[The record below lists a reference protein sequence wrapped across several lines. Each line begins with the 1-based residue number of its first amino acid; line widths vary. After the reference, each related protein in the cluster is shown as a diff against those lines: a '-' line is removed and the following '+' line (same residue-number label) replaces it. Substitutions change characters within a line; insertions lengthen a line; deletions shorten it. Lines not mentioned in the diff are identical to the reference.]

1 MSEETKK
8 RLEIQ
13 GRYYSDAAG
22 YLYHVEPMKNGE
34 GWTETA
40 IANFTPELVE
50 LTRRDNGFEV
60 TDTVRFRAFR
70 NGQYEPTVEIQKSDI
85 LSNHP
90 DQRFGMGCR
99 VFIGRQ
105 YAQRLAEVMQMQC
118 EDAEIKTIYAQ
129 TGFRDINGEKVYLN
143 GDNSVTK
150 DGITSAF
157 SVELD
162 PDLARCYRFLDSSV
176 AEADCYP
183 VLLDLMEK
191 IAPDWVIVP
200 CLAYCFMSPLSSML
214 REKGAEPSFSFY
226 IVGRTGSYKS
236 SLAKVLLSFFG
247 KISYAEPAPL
257 SFLDTQN
264 AIGRKLALISDMP
277 VLLDDRRP
285 TSCAD
290 DKNRYEGTE
299 KFVSSAI
306 GDRASRGR
314 LNADSTGKTS
324 YVARSNV
331 FITAEEAYNN
341 IGSSAIA
348 RSISVELQP
357 NTIDFAKLCVLQD
370 HTEHLNKLMQLFV
383 QWLIINYDAVSA
395 GVDCRLKAFREKFAS
410 AGHPRLATAFANLS
424 LGYRVLLDFLVEK
437 GALVAADADQRMD
450 DAISIFLKMCSKQ
463 SDKVEN
469 EKPTKLF
476 IKLLNELIETKQ
488 VRINDINTSTTTM
501 GDVINPCEAGEK
513 TIGYRDREKGLYYLI
528 PSIAYTAVYQH
539 YAKSGYTFPAS
550 MSALWKA
557 FADEK
562 LSMTDTGR
570 TDKRRSIKKKSSRY
584 IALLATAIENDEEG
598 GE

>member
-1 MSEETKK
+1 MSDGKK

-13 GRYYSDAAG
+13 GRYYSDATG
-22 YLYHVEPMKNGE
+22 YLYFVEPMKNGE

-60 TDTVRFRAFR
+60 TDAVRFRAFR

-105 YAQRLAEVMQMQC
+105 YAQRLAEAMQMQC
-118 EDAEIKTIYAQ
+118 EDAKIRTIYAQ
-129 TGFRDINGEKVYLN
+129 TGFRTINGELVYLN

-150 DGITSAF
+150 EGLSGAY

-162 PDLARCYRFLDSSV
+162 PDLARCYRFTTSTVEESECFSV
-176 AEADCYP
+176 LLEMMAEA
-183 VLLDLMEK
+183 
-191 IAPDWVIVP
+191 APDWVTVP
-200 CLAYCFMSPLSSML
+200 CLAYVFMSPLSSML
-214 REKGAEPSFSFY
+214 RDKGMEPSFSFY

-236 SLAKVLLSFFG
+236 SWAKVLLSFFG

-357 NTIDFAKLCVLQD
+357 NTIDFVKLCIVQE
-370 HTEHLNKLMQLFV
+370 HTEHLNKLMQMFI
-383 QWLIINYDAVSA
+383 QWLICNYEAVSA
-395 GVDCRLKAFREKFAS
+395 GIDGRLKEYRERFAS
-410 AGHPRLATAFANLS
+410 AGHPRLATAFSNLA
-424 LGYRVLLDFLVEK
+424 LGYRVLLDFLVDK
-437 GALVAADADQRMD
+437 GQLVAVDADQRMD
-450 DAISIFLKMCSKQ
+450 AAVRIFLKMCSKQ

-469 EKPTKLF
+469 EKPTHLF
-476 IKLLNELIETKQ
+476 VKLLNELIETKQ
-488 VRINDINTSTTTM
+488 VRINDINTRYSAT
-501 GDVINPCEAGEK
+501 GDIINPCEASEK
-513 TIGYRDREKGLYYLI
+513 TIGYRDTEKGVYYMI
-528 PSIAYTAVYQH
+528 PSVAYNAVYQH
-539 YAKSGYTFPAS
+539 YAKSGFTFPAS
-550 MSALWKA
+550 AGALWKA
-557 FADEK
+557 FADEH
-562 LSMTDTGR
+562 LTITDNGR
-570 TDKRRSIKKKSSRY
+570 TDRRKRINGKTSRY
-584 IALLATAIENDEEG
+584 IALLASAIENDEEG